1 MGTMRRESL
10 QQEESPGF
18 QILRAIRRI
27 IRRTSEHSR
36 NVGKQSGVSVP
47 QMLCLKAIAEF
58 PTDEEITVVMVA
70 NAVQLSAA
78 TVSRIL
84 DRLEKTGLILRER
97 RSTDR
102 RKVCLSLTEA
112 GQQKLDDLPTP
123 LHEQFLERLARLD
136 PVERLGLLK
145 ALERIVELMDAEGLD
160 ASPMLTPELDVGP
173 DKLTKRNLDSAASE
187 QATDRQAA
195 GGTNAS

>member
-1 MGTMRRESL
+1 MEQDDSL
-10 QQEESPGF
+10 GF

-36 NVGKQSGVSVP
+36 NVGKHGGVSVP
-47 QMLCLKAIAEF
+47 QMLCLKAIADHPSDVEV
-58 PTDEEITVVMVA
+58 TVAMVA
-70 NAVQLSAA
+70 DTVQLSAA

-84 DRLEKTGLILRER
+84 DRLEKGGYILRER

-102 RKVCLSLTEA
+102 RKVCLSLTDA
-112 GQQKLDDLPTP
+112 GQQRLADLPTP
-123 LHEQFLERLARLD
+123 LHEQFLKRLESLD

-160 ASPMLTPELDVGP
+160 AAPMLTPGLEVGP
-173 DKLTKRNLDSAASE
+173 NVIAHRGDSAAGAERKVPS
-187 QATDRQAA
+187 
-195 GGTNAS
+195 NS

>member
-1 MGTMRRESL
+1 M
-10 QQEESPGF
+10 QHQESPGF

-36 NVGKQSGVSVP
+36 NVGKRSGVSVP
-47 QMLCLKAIAEF
+47 QMLCLKAIADF
-58 PTDEEITVVMVA
+58 PTDAEVTVVMVA

-84 DRLEKTGLILRER
+84 DRLENGGLILRER

-102 RKVCLSLTEA
+102 RKVCLSLTDA
-112 GQQKLDDLPTP
+112 GQQRLDDLPTP
-123 LHEQFLERLARLD
+123 LHEQFLERLDRLD

-160 ASPMLTPELDVGP
+160 ASPMLIPELDVGP
-173 DKLTKRNLDSAASE
+173 DTVVTQSPETRRED
-187 QATDRQAA
+187 
-195 GGTNAS
+195 

>member
-1 MGTMRRESL
+1 M
-10 QQEESPGF
+10 QYEESPGF

-36 NVGKQSGVSVP
+36 NVGKRSGVSVP
-47 QMLCLKAIAEF
+47 QMLCLKSIADF
-58 PTDEEITVVMVA
+58 PADTEVTVVMVA
-70 NAVQLSAA
+70 NAVQLSAP

-84 DRLEKTGLILRER
+84 DRLETCGLILRER
-97 RSTDR
+97 RSNDR

-123 LHEQFLERLARLD
+123 LHEQFLERLNRLD
-136 PVERLGLLK
+136 PAERLGLLK

-160 ASPMLTPELDVGP
+160 ASPMLTPELDVSPSQSATARSDASNDSKSLVEQMP
-173 DKLTKRNLDSAASE
+173 DSRNAP
-187 QATDRQAA
+187 
-195 GGTNAS
+195 